1 MAVAATSDGTH
12 CGHGECDTYPRYGES
27 LDRAVAAIHA
37 GATGYR
43 MLLAKN
49 WPSGLRYDGSLIYP
63 PDSTLRG

>member
-1 MAVAATSDGTH
+1 
-12 CGHGECDTYPRYGES
+12 
-27 LDRAVAAIHA
+27 VAAIHA